1 MPLTRIKNT
10 AIGDDGVTTQKL
22 DDTSGGFTLPGVQFV
37 RVPVGTGAQRPTGA
51 SGYLRFNTDAGV
63 LEQWN
68 TNTNSWAAVDSP
80 PIINSVAYPASVTA
94 ADPAGGETITLTG
107 SNFQTGATV
116 TIGGT
121 SATSVSVAS
130 NTSITFTTPTKTAG
144 DYDIVVTNSNGL
156 AATSTNG
163 ISYNGTPSFTTA
175 AGNVGS
181 IAEDIAMSTITIVA
195 AEPDGG
201 TLAYS
206 VTSGALPTGVSLGSA
221 NGQLTGTPNVNPTAN
236 TTFNFTVTATDDENQ
251 TNSRAFN
258 LIVLRPIY
266 ATQIS
271 NSLRFDGT
279 SSYLNKTPSASNR
292 RTWTWSGWVKR
303 SNITSFI
310 SLFAAQSSSS
320 NRVRIIFGTNNEIQ
334 VYGEYTGGTSTSI
347 NLQTNRLF
355 FDTSD
360 WYHIVLAMDTTQA
373 TASNRAKLY
382 VNGEQITSFS
392 ASTYPG
398 QNDQLEVNAASPH
411 FIGQKGDNSEWYDG
425 YMSDVHLV
433 DGQALT
439 PTSFA
444 EEFNGVWAPKA
455 YSGTYGTNGFK
466 LDFSDSSDLGK
477 DSSQNYTLVTGGS
490 TTYGGGTTNYTSEA
504 NAFDGDVST
513 SVDRASSS
521 GIIEITPASAVT
533 PIFHSITTVASAAY
547 TAASRPNN
555 VQLEGSNDGGSTWT
569 VIDTISNTTNT
580 HSTETTSSFS
590 NSTSYAKL
598 RLNITSN
605 NGGSNTRFSEY
616 KIISSEAGGGLSINN
631 FTANGLSAQDST
643 PDSPT
648 INFSTLNYNRRYY
661 DWVAQGQDVDL
672 SVGALYGN
680 VPSAG
685 ANIDSTFGVDR
696 GKWYWELRVVSGNFY
711 HGLGLGRMG
720 KTGAG
725 NKYRL
730 GANGHFQR
738 FAVQNH
744 GNDASGTSLATG
756 LFTNSSSDVHGVAL
770 DIDNLTLK
778 LYVNGTL
785 IHTQTNIYDPK
796 IDNDFYTAAFSNA
809 AAGAFMY
816 NFGQDPTF
824 DGRETAP
831 GTDKTDANGRGKFLY
846 DVPSGHLALCAANI
860 AESAVNTTL
869 DDRPED
875 YMNTV
880 LTSGDGSNA
889 TVSGFGFQPDFI
901 WHKSRTS
908 SNNNH
913 LMDSLR
919 VDGSGGSYSLNSN
932 TTTAESSSAVT
943 TLNSDG
949 FVHLNGS
956 SNNFNG
962 NGNNYV
968 SWGWKAGGAPTAT
981 NSATSGAMT
990 ANSVSLN
997 GTLQSAYTPSGSPTL
1012 YPTKMSINTKAG
1024 FSIVSWTGD
1033 GSVRTLPHG
1042 LNQKPEFFILRG
1054 RDARAWATYHEQYIN
1069 YPNTGNYYAQL
1080 NGTNRSV
1087 DNAMF
1092 NSTAPTADLFT
1103 IGSYHY
1109 VSSVNYIGYFWH
1121 SVPGYSHIGEWKN
1134 VGENLGTYIYC
1145 GFKPAW
1151 LLIRCTDAGEN
1162 WYIIDNKRMTGNLGT
1177 GQTIALNPN
1186 TTTAESGVTQG
1197 SVAVDFVANGFKIR
1211 SSNTGSGEIS
1221 FGTRKYA
1228 FMAFAEDPFKY
1239 AEAR

>member
-1 MPLTRIKNT
+1 MPLTRIRQT
-10 AIGDDGVTTQKL
+10 AIGNDSITTAKL
-22 DDTSGGFTLPGVQFV
+22 DDTSGGLTLPGVQYV

-80 PIINSVAYPASVTA
+80 PIITTVAYPGSVTA

-107 SNFQTGATV
+107 QNFQTGATV
-116 TIGGT
+116 TVGGT
-121 SATSVSVAS
+121 SATSVTVVSS
-130 NTSITFTTPTKTAG
+130 TSITFTSPVKTAG
-144 DYDIVVTNSNGL
+144 DYDVVVTNSNGL
-156 AATSTNG
+156 AATSSNG

-181 IAEDIAMSTITIVA
+181 ITEDLAMSTITIVA

-206 VTSGALPTGVSLGSA
+206 ITSGALPTGVSMSSA
-221 NGQLTGTPNVNPTAN
+221 GAITGTPNVNPTAN
-236 TTFNFTVTATDDENQ
+236 TTYNFTVTATDDENQ

-266 ATQIS
+266 ARQIS

-279 SSYLNKTPSASNR
+279 SSYLNKTASASNR

-303 SNITSFI
+303 SNITSFVT
-310 SLFAAQSSSS
+310 LFAAQSSSS
-320 NRVRIIFGTNNEIQ
+320 NRIRINFGTNNEIQ
-334 VYGEYTGGTSTSI
+334 VYGEYTGGSSSSI

-355 FDTSD
+355 FDTAD
-360 WYHIVLAMDTTQA
+360 WYHIVLALDTTQA
-373 TASNRAKLY
+373 TASDRAKLY

-425 YMSDVHLV
+425 YISDVRFI

-439 PTSFA
+439 PTSFG
-444 EEFNGVWAPKA
+444 ETFNGVWAPIA
-455 YSGTYGTNGFK
+455 YSGSYGTNGFK

-477 DSSQNYTLVTGGS
+477 DSSADYTLVTGGS
-490 TTYGGGTTNYTSEA
+490 TTYGGGTTNYTSES

-513 SVDRASSS
+513 SVDRASSN

-569 VIDTISNTTNT
+569 VIDTISNTTNA

-616 KIISSEAGGGLSINN
+616 KVISSEAGGGISINN
-631 FTANGLSAQDST
+631 FTSNGLSAQDSVI
-643 PDSPT
+643 DSPT
-648 INFSTLNYNRRYY
+648 MNFNTMNYNRRYY
-661 DWVAQGQDVDL
+661 DWVAQGALVTL
-672 SVGALYGN
+672 SNGALTGDAP
-680 VPSAG
+680 VQG
-685 ANIDSTFGVDR
+685 AAIDSTMMFNS
-696 GKWYWELRVVSGNFY
+696 GKWYWEMRYDSGNWLP
-711 HGLGLGRMG
+711 GIGLGRMG
-720 KTGAG
+720 KSGAVA
-725 NKYRL
+725 KYRF
-730 GANGHFQR
+730 ASNGSFSSY
-738 FAVQNH
+738 AVENH
-744 GNDASGTSLATG
+744 GNDYTGTDVTG
-756 LFTNSSSDVHGVAL
+756 QWSMSTGDIMGVAL
-770 DIDNLTLK
+770 DIDNLTIK
-778 LYVNGTL
+778 IYINGTL
-785 IHTQTNIYDPK
+785 SYTETGIYDPK
-796 IDNDFYTAAFSNA
+796 DDNDFYSVTFTTAATGRITF
-809 AAGAFMY
+809 
-816 NFGQDPTF
+816 NFGQDPTLN
-824 DGRETAP
+824 GQETAP
-831 GTDKTDANGRGKFLY
+831 GTDKTDGNNRGRFLY
-846 DVPSGHLALCAANI
+846 DVPSGYLAMCSANI
-860 AESAVNTTL
+860 AESTIDTTT

-875 YMNTV
+875 YMTTILYTGNGTGQSI
-880 LTSGDGSNA
+880 T
-889 TVSGFGFQPDFI
+889 TGFQPDLVWIRARNLGYQHSLYDSVRGAQYRLASDETLAEVDNASGNLQSFD
-901 WHKSRTS
+901 
-908 SNNNH
+908 SNGFT
-913 LMDSLR
+913 
-919 VDGSGGSYSLNSN
+919 VG
-932 TTTAESSSAVT
+932 
-943 TLNSDG
+943 TLINDNQNAQAH
-949 FVHLNGS
+949 VA
-956 SNNFNG
+956 
-962 NGNNYV
+962 
-968 SWGWKAGGAPTAT
+968 WCWKAGGAPTAS

-997 GTLQSAYTPSGSPTL
+997 GTLQSAYTPSGSPTQ
-1012 YPTKMSINTKAG
+1012 YPTKMSVNTKAG

-1033 GSVRTLPHG
+1033 GTAGRTLPHG
-1042 LNQKPEFFILRG
+1042 LNEKPEFFILKG
-1054 RDARAWATYHEQYIN
+1054 RDNRVWSTYHEQYAN

-1080 NGTNRSV
+1080 NGTTPSV

-1092 NSTAPTADLFT
+1092 NSTAPTDDLFT
-1103 IGSYHY
+1103 VGSYN
-1109 VSSVNYIGYFWH
+1109 VVTNVDYIGYFWH

-1134 VGENLGTYIYC
+1134 VGESLGTYIHC
-1145 GFKPAW
+1145 GFKPSW
-1151 LLIRCTDAGEN
+1151 VIIRCVDAAEN
-1162 WYIIDNKRMTGNLGT
+1162 WYIIDNKRMTSNLGT

-1186 TTTAESGVTQG
+1186 TSTAESGVTQ
-1197 SVAVDFVANGFKIR
+1197 STVAVDFVANGFKIR
-1211 SSNTGSGEIS
+1211 TSNSGAGEIS
-1221 FGTRKYA
+1221 FGSRKHA